1 MSCSQTHTSN
11 AWLSTTCVIQSL
23 LNACLFSIQSH
34 TTHDEK
40 LSDPSTQY
48 NLIFF
53 SSFAGC
59 FKADFLKGTN
69 NRNRTTRKSKG
80 WITPLFFT
88 QNLLPITQSPAG
100 QTHHY
105 TNCAFTWID
114 PNFKKIFNQMYW
126 RYRSARETGQKTTAL
141 RIFLTVPT
149 CSNVEPAVHT
159 LFQSMTPHVVT
170 AKLMVHTEFRIH
182 SHLGFW
188 YGFFWKLMM
197 SCSE

>member
-105 TNCAFTWID
+105 TNCAFIWID

-126 RYRSARETGQKTTAL
+126 RYRQECSGDGPKNHSLEDIPHSADMFQCGTCCAHSVPVNDATCCYCKADGAH
-141 RIFLTVPT
+141 RIPNT
-149 CSNVEPAVHT
+149 
-159 LFQSMTPHVVT
+159 
-170 AKLMVHTEFRIH
+170 
-182 SHLGFW
+182 
-188 YGFFWKLMM
+188 
-197 SCSE
+197 